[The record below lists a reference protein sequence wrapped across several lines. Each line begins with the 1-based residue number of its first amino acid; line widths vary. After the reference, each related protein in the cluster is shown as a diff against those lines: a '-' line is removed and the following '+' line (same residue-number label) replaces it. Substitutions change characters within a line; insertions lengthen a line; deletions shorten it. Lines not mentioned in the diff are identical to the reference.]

1 MCSPEEMPHDVVTMN
16 SRVKFR
22 NLSDGEVR
30 VRTLVYPAKM
40 TDSNTQLSVMAPV
53 GAALLGLRVGDSIH
67 WEIPGGVATHLEV
80 LKSNAARS
88 CWRLPALIP
97 SAQAITRFAQRM
109 HSHPLYAKSAIFPG
123 SHCSLLLQ
131 NYSVSVCGNNHGR
144 SILHPDRISDY
155 GGDYRH
161 GCPLPRKP
169 LLTIIL
175 LPASHSPDL
184 KPPSAPPL
192 RFVHRVPESPYGTP
206 LHVFRKSHIPGRPLQ
221 TAYSG

>member
-1 MCSPEEMPHDVVTMN
+1 MSRPTIIINDLDAERIDILLEQPAYAGLPIADALNAELDRAQMCSPEEMPHGVVTMN

-67 WEIPGGVATHLEV
+67 WELPGGVATHLEV
-80 LKSNAARS
+80 LELEYQPES

-109 HSHPLYAKSAIFPG
+109 HSHPLSA
-123 SHCSLLLQ
+123 Q
-131 NYSVSVCGNNHGR
+131 
-144 SILHPDRISDY
+144 IST
-155 GGDYRH
+155 RF
-161 GCPLPRKP
+161 
-169 LLTIIL
+169 IIL
-175 LPASHSPDL
+175 LL
-184 KPPSAPPL
+184 SAA
-192 RFVHRVPESPYGTP
+192 F
-206 LHVFRKSHIPGRPLQ
+206 
-221 TAYSG
+221 